1 MMKNNKKN
9 YLKKI
14 ICDLLAGM
22 LIILS
27 CISLIAC
34 DESVDVNVYEVY
46 YINSTKDDLMSRDY
60 TMQNTDG
67 TIYDRIDDIINQ
79 MFGKNYTDD
88 DFYSAKPENVTI
100 NSYVV
105 EDSILTFDFNN
116 AYLEMTNVQEL
127 LLRAAIV
134 MSIIQL
140 DGVDG
145 IRINVNGE
153 PITYSDGNVIGTMNA
168 DDFVNILLTETGML
182 KQETDV
188 ILYFA
193 NENGD
198 SLIPV
203 RSHFITSGN
212 NSSIEE
218 YILNMIIAG
227 PEDGSG
233 AYPTISPDVELISV
247 ISSDDICYVNFT
259 ESFLEQ
265 EPQPVSDEL
274 LIYSIVNSLCRL
286 TFIKSVQFLIN
297 GEIAST
303 LHTITDLSKPFTRNR
318 NLEISQTNLSA
329 IY

>member
-1 MMKNNKKN
+1 MMKNNIKI

-34 DESVDVNVYEVY
+34 DESADANVYEVY
-46 YINSTKDDLMSRDY
+46 YINSTKDDLLSRDY

-67 TIYDRIDDIINQ
+67 SIYDRIDDIINQ
-79 MFGKNYTDD
+79 MFEKNYTDD

-105 EDSILTFDFNN
+105 EDSILTFDFND

>member
-1 MMKNNKKN
+1 MMKNNIKI
-9 YLKKI
+9 YFKKI

-34 DESVDVNVYEVY
+34 DESADANVYEVY
-46 YINSTKDDLMSRDY
+46 YINSTKDDLLSRDY

-67 TIYDRIDDIINQ
+67 SIYDRIDDIINQ
-79 MFGKNYTDD
+79 MFEKNYTDD

-105 EDSILTFDFNN
+105 EDSILTFDFND